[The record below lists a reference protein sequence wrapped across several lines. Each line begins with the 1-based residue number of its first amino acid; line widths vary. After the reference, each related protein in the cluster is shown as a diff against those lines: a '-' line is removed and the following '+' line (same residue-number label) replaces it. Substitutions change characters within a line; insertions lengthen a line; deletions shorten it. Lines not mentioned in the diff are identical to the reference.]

1 MLYNETG
8 MKNKGVLMMT
18 LIDVKNVMLGYD
30 NHIVID
36 DISFKVEDGDFICL
50 VGENGSG
57 KSTLVKGLLGILK
70 PIKGEIKYVNLKKNF
85 IGYIPQETLTNR
97 NFPAS
102 VLEIVMSG
110 NLNRCLK
117 YSKKDKE
124 RAINAL
130 IKLDILKLK
139 DKSFKELSG
148 GERQKVF
155 IARALVSTSKLLIL
169 DEPSNNLDYNSR
181 TYLYTLLE
189 KLNKEDKLTIIMIT
203 HDLDHSNLIGNKIL
217 KLDGKTYH
225 FEDTK
230 DYIKETC
237 HVK

>member
-1 MLYNETG
+1 M
-8 MKNKGVLMMT
+8 
-18 LIDVKNVMLGYD
+18 
-30 NHIVID
+30 
-36 DISFKVEDGDFICL
+36 
-50 VGENGSG
+50 
-57 KSTLVKGLLGILK
+57 
-70 PIKGEIKYVNLKKNF
+70 
-85 IGYIPQETLTNR
+85 
-97 NFPAS
+97 
-102 VLEIVMSG
+102 
-110 NLNRCLK
+110 
-117 YSKKDKE
+117 
-124 RAINAL
+124 
-130 IKLDILKLK
+130 
-139 DKSFKELSG
+139 SG

-181 TYLYTLLE
+181 TYLYALLE

-217 KLDGKTYH
+217 KLDGRTYH